1 MYNLNN
7 KTMKNFNLQ
16 QVMTRLSF
24 VFIFLMS
31 LSTNVFAQN
40 QINDGVKLQ
49 FSDGR
54 PDALGFKDVN
64 AVLKQIGV
72 HASLIEI
79 PKAVKP
85 ILEISSKRGLTPEE
99 TKTVSSYFSMDR
111 KSLMEQIKLAGRTP
125 VVEGGGSLG
134 TIEVG
139 NTPYPKVYDMMSWSA
154 EGQADGLRKYG
165 TFHVN
170 SSDDGTGIDEV
181 MTVVAGGSFTWF
193 YVLPDNTMI
202 QLTVKRIGKNDKA
215 VRLSYPGL
223 GIHAGYMNPKDGLI
237 VAYAH
242 GPKDFVMRYKSP
254 GVRGE
259 KFLGTNP
266 WVDFTTP
273 RPTIKDLKKSK

>member
-1 MYNLNN
+1 
-7 KTMKNFNLQ
+7 MKNFNNTL
-16 QVMTRLSF
+16 TAPRFDRFLS
-24 VFIFLMS
+24 IKSYLFLAFFM
-31 LSTNVFAQN
+31 LISTISFSQN
-40 QINDGVKLQ
+40 QINDGLRLQ

-54 PDALGFKDVN
+54 PDAWGFKDVN

-72 HASLIEI
+72 HGTLLPI
-79 PKAVKP
+79 PEKVKP
-85 ILEISSKRGLTPEE
+85 LLEISSKRALTADEN
-99 TKTVSSYFSMDR
+99 KTVSSFFPMDR
-111 KSLMEQIKLAGRTP
+111 KSLLEQVKLAGRVP
-125 VVEGGGSLG
+125 VVAGGGSLG

-139 NTPYPKVYDMMSWSA
+139 NTPYPKVYDLMSWSP

-193 YVLPDNTMI
+193 FVLPDNTMI

-273 RPTIKDLKKSK
+273 RPTIIDITKK

>member
-1 MYNLNN
+1 
-7 KTMKNFNLQ
+7 MKNFSNT
-16 QVMTRLSF
+16 MTTPKSDR
-24 VFIFLMS
+24 S
-31 LSTNVFAQN
+31 LSIKSYLFLAFFMLISAISFSQN
-40 QINDGVKLQ
+40 QINDGLRLQ

-54 PDALGFKDVN
+54 PDAMGFEDVN

-72 HASLIEI
+72 HGSLVAI
-79 PKAVKP
+79 PKKVKP
-85 ILEISSKRGLTPEE
+85 LLELSSKRALTADE
-99 TKTVSSYFSMDR
+99 TKIVSSFFPMDR
-111 KSLMEQIKLAGRTP
+111 KSPLKQVKLAGKVP
-125 VVEGGGSLG
+125 VIAGGGSLG

-139 NTPYPKVYDMMSWSA
+139 NTPYPKVYDLMSWSP

-165 TFHVN
+165 TLHVN

-193 YVLPDNTMI
+193 FVLPDNTMI

-223 GIHAGYMNPKDGLI
+223 GIHAGYMNPTDGLI

-273 RPTIKDLKKSK
+273 RPTIIDITKK

>member
-1 MYNLNN
+1 
-7 KTMKNFNLQ
+7 MKNFNLQ
-16 QVMTRLSF
+16 KQLAKLSLMF
-24 VFIFLMS
+24 FLAIAF
-31 LSTNVFAQN
+31 TNQISAQN
-40 QINDGVKLQ
+40 QINDGLRLQ

-54 PDALGFKDVN
+54 PDALGFEKVN

-72 HASLIEI
+72 HGTLIAI
-79 PKAVKP
+79 PKEVKP
-85 ILEISSKRGLTPEE
+85 LLDLSSKRALTAEE
-99 TKTVSSYFSMDR
+99 TKEVSSFFSMDR
-111 KSLMEQIKLAGRTP
+111 EALMKQIKLAGRVP
-125 VVEGGGSLG
+125 VVVGGGSLG

-193 YVLPDNTMI
+193 FVLPDNTMI
-202 QLTVKRIGKNDKA
+202 QLTVKRIGKDDKA

-254 GVRGE
+254 GIRGE

-273 RPTIKDLKKSK
+273 RPTIIDITKK

>member
-1 MYNLNN
+1 
-7 KTMKNFNLQ
+7 MKNFNNTLTAPRFDRFLLIKSYLFLAFF
-16 QVMTRLSF
+16 MLISTISF
-24 VFIFLMS
+24 S
-31 LSTNVFAQN
+31 QN
-40 QINDGVKLQ
+40 QINDGLRLQ

-54 PDALGFKDVN
+54 PDAWGFKDVN

-72 HASLIEI
+72 HGTLIPI
-79 PKAVKP
+79 PKKVKP
-85 ILEISSKRGLTPEE
+85 LLEISSKRALTADE
-99 TKTVSSYFSMDR
+99 TKKVSSFFLMDR
-111 KSLMEQIKLAGRTP
+111 KSLLEQVKLAGRVP
-125 VVEGGGSLG
+125 VVAGGGSLG

-139 NTPYPKVYDMMSWSA
+139 NTPYPKVYDLMSWSA

-193 YVLPDNTMI
+193 FVLPDNTMI

-273 RPTIKDLKKSK
+273 RPTIIDITKK

>member
-1 MYNLNN
+1 
-7 KTMKNFNLQ
+7 MKNFNLQ
-16 QVMTRLSF
+16 KQLNKLSI
-24 VFIFLMS
+24 IFLFVIAFTAQVS
-31 LSTNVFAQN
+31 AQN
-40 QINDGVKLQ
+40 QIKDGLRLQ

-72 HASLIEI
+72 HGTLINIPEEI
-79 PKAVKP
+79 KP
-85 ILEISSKRGLTPEE
+85 ILELSSKRALTAAEAA
-99 TKTVSSYFSMDR
+99 KVSSTFSMDR
-111 KSLMEQIKLAGRTP
+111 ESLLAQVKLAGRTP
-125 VVEGGGSLG
+125 VIAGGGSLG

-254 GVRGE
+254 GIRGE

-273 RPTIKDLKKSK
+273 RPTIKDIRKK

>member
-1 MYNLNN
+1 MIQ
-7 KTMKNFNLQ
+7 MKNFNLQ
-16 QVMTRLSF
+16 KQLAKLSLMF
-24 VFIFLMS
+24 FLAIAF
-31 LSTNVFAQN
+31 TNQISAQN
-40 QINDGVKLQ
+40 QISDGLRLQ

-54 PDALGFKDVN
+54 PDALGFEKVN

-72 HASLIEI
+72 HGTLIAI
-79 PKAVKP
+79 PKEVKP
-85 ILEISSKRGLTPEE
+85 LLDLSSKRALTAEE
-99 TKTVSSYFSMDR
+99 TKEVSSFFSMDR
-111 KSLMEQIKLAGRTP
+111 EALMKQIKLAGRVP
-125 VVEGGGSLG
+125 VVAGGGSLG

-193 YVLPDNTMI
+193 FVLPDNTMI
-202 QLTVKRIGKNDKA
+202 QLTVKRIGKDDKA

-254 GVRGE
+254 GIRGE

-273 RPTIKDLKKSK
+273 RPTIIDITKK

>member
-1 MYNLNN
+1 
-7 KTMKNFNLQ
+7 MKNFKIQKLMKKISILFIL
-16 QVMTRLSF
+16 VMS
-24 VFIFLMS
+24 S
-31 LSTNVFAQN
+31 LSNVFAQN
-40 QINDGVKLQ
+40 QINDGLRLQ

-54 PDALGFKDVN
+54 PDVWGFKNVN

-72 HASLIEI
+72 HGSLIEI
-79 PKAVKP
+79 PKEVKP
-85 ILEISSKRGLTPEE
+85 LLKISSKRGLTIEE
-99 TKTVSSYFSMDR
+99 AKKVSLYFNMDR
-111 KSLMEQIKLAGRTP
+111 KSLLEQVSLAGRTP
-125 VVEGGGSLG
+125 VVSEGGSLG

-139 NTPYPKVYDMMSWSA
+139 NTPYPKVYDLMSWSP

-193 YVLPDNTMI
+193 YVLPDNTMV
-202 QLTVKRIGKNDKA
+202 QLTVKRIGENDKA

-254 GVRGE
+254 GIRGE
-259 KFLGTNP
+259 KYLGTNP
-266 WVDFTTP
+266 WVDFTAP
-273 RPTIKDLKKSK
+273 RPMIIDITKK

>member
-1 MYNLNN
+1 
-7 KTMKNFNLQ
+7 MKNFSLQ
-16 QVMTRLSF
+16 KQLTKLSLMFFF
-24 VFIFLMS
+24 VIAFTSQIS
-31 LSTNVFAQN
+31 AQN
-40 QINDGVKLQ
+40 QINDGLRLQ

-54 PDALGFKDVN
+54 PDALGFENVN

-72 HASLIEI
+72 HGTLLPI
-79 PKAVKP
+79 PEKVKP
-85 ILEISSKRGLTPEE
+85 LLEISSKRALTADEN
-99 TKTVSSYFSMDR
+99 KTVSSFFPMDR
-111 KSLMEQIKLAGRTP
+111 KSLLEQVKLAGRVP
-125 VVEGGGSLG
+125 VVAGGGSLG

-139 NTPYPKVYDMMSWSA
+139 NTPYPKVYDLMSWSP

-193 YVLPDNTMI
+193 FVLPDNTMI

-273 RPTIKDLKKSK
+273 RPTIIDITKK

>member
-1 MYNLNN
+1 
-7 KTMKNFNLQ
+7 MKNFSKN
-16 QVMTRLSF
+16 MTVKKSF
-24 VFIFLMS
+24 MS
-31 LSTNVFAQN
+31 LSIKSYLFLAFFMLISSISFAQN
-40 QINDGVKLQ
+40 QINDGLRLQ

-54 PDALGFKDVN
+54 PDALGFKNVN

-72 HASLIEI
+72 HGTLVAI
-79 PKAVKP
+79 PKEVKP
-85 ILEISSKRGLTPEE
+85 LLALSSKRALTTDEA
-99 TKTVSSYFSMDR
+99 KKVSSFFSMDR
-111 KSLMEQIKLAGRTP
+111 KALLEQVKLAGRVP
-125 VVEGGGSLG
+125 VIAGGGSLG

-139 NTPYPKVYDMMSWSA
+139 NTPYPKVYDLMSWSA

-193 YVLPDNTMI
+193 FVLPDNTMI

-273 RPTIKDLKKSK
+273 RPTIIDITKK

>member
-1 MYNLNN
+1 
-7 KTMKNFNLQ
+7 MKNFSKN
-16 QVMTRLSF
+16 MTVKKSF
-24 VFIFLMS
+24 MS
-31 LSTNVFAQN
+31 LSIKSYLFLAFFMLISSISFAQN
-40 QINDGVKLQ
+40 QINDGLRLQ

-54 PDALGFKDVN
+54 PDALGFKNVN

-72 HASLIEI
+72 HGTLVAI
-79 PKAVKP
+79 PKEVKP
-85 ILEISSKRGLTPEE
+85 LLALSSKRALTTDEA
-99 TKTVSSYFSMDR
+99 KKVSSFFSMDR
-111 KSLMEQIKLAGRTP
+111 KALLEQVKLAGRVP
-125 VVEGGGSLG
+125 VIAGGGSLG

-139 NTPYPKVYDMMSWSA
+139 NTPYPKVYDLMSWSA

-193 YVLPDNTMI
+193 FVLPDNTMI

-273 RPTIKDLKKSK
+273 RPTIIDITKN

>member
-1 MYNLNN
+1 
-7 KTMKNFNLQ
+7 MKNFSLKTKL
-16 QVMTRLSF
+16 VLFSLTTL
-24 VFIFLMS
+24 LMFGF
-31 LSTNVFAQN
+31 TNHAFAQN
-40 QINDGVKLQ
+40 QLKDGLRLQ

-54 PDALGFKDVN
+54 PDAWGFNDVN

-72 HASLIEI
+72 HGSLVNI
-79 PKAVKP
+79 PKEIKP
-85 ILEISSKRGLTPEE
+85 TLNNSSKRALTAEE
-99 TKTVSSYFSMDR
+99 TEKVKKVFSMDR
-111 KSLMEQIKLAGRTP
+111 KSLLEQIKLAGRTP
-125 VVEGGGSLG
+125 VLPEGGSLG
-134 TIEVG
+134 LIEVG
-139 NTPYPKVYDMMSWSA
+139 NTPYPKVYDLMSWSA

-170 SSDDGTGIDEV
+170 SNDDGTGIDEV

-193 YVLPDNTMI
+193 FVLPDNTLI
-202 QLTVKRIGKNDKA
+202 QLTVKRIGENDKA

-242 GPKDFVMRYKSP
+242 GPKDFVMRYESP

-266 WVDFTTP
+266 WVDFTP
-273 RPTIKDLKKSK
+273 ARPVIIDITKKK